1 MFRLFNKSRQTLYKW
16 ILAAFLGIMALG
28 MVGVVTP
35 FFSGNGDSAR
45 LQPNVLAS
53 VDGNNITAT
62 DLRRELQNQFRNS
75 PLANDPQMAARMAPR
90 VFDDMVLRLALIAQ
104 AQKLGLEVSNQE
116 LALTMQQ
123 FYQRAGFPSLDV
135 YENQIQQET
144 GMSVAQFEAQYRD
157 QLLRTKVQDVV
168 TDDVRV
174 TPEAVRQ
181 EFEKRFAKAKIDY
194 VTFDSSQYLKD
205 VQVTP
210 DALLAFF
217 GKDPSRYKVPEQ
229 RQVRYVLIT
238 PDRVRAEVSVS
249 DSDVKAYYVQHL
261 SDYRVPERVKLARI
275 LFKTAG
281 KSPAEV
287 TGIEKQAEDALK
299 QIRAGGNF
307 AELARKYSQDT
318 TAQNGGEVGWIVR
331 GQTEKAF
338 EDTAFSLKP
347 GQVSDLVKTVYGIDI
362 IKVEDHQ
369 PAHLQ
374 TLDEVKG
381 TLRAEL
387 EKQKMEAARDN
398 LANRIQQALK
408 ANPQQFD
415 SVAKSFGLEAKDTPL
430 FKFNQA
436 VPDLGNNESF
446 ENLAFDLRQNEVG
459 IPITVPQ
466 GTAIIQTVQIVP
478 EHTPNLDEVR
488 AQVEQDYRAEEAKK
502 LALAKAGQFAAQAK
516 TGDFDKVAK
525 SMGVKVAESKD
536 FTRTD
541 SVTDAIPGLSL
552 GAAFTLNPGQSSDVI
567 SIGNTNLVLKVISHT
582 PPDEAT
588 FVAQK
593 DQIANDLL
601 QEKRD
606 LAFEIYRQN
615 LKAEM
620 ERSGK
625 LKINTS
631 AMKDFLASYERP

>member
-35 FFSGNGDSAR
+35 FFSGNSNTTQ
-45 LQPNVLAS
+45 LQANVLAS
-53 VDGNNITAT
+53 VDGNDITAS

-75 PLANDPQMAARMAPR
+75 PVANDPQMSARLAPR
-90 VFDDMVLRLALIAQ
+90 VFDDMVLRLALTAQ
-104 AQKLGLEVSNQE
+104 AHKLGLEVSNQE
-116 LALTMQQ
+116 LAETIQQ
-123 FYQRAGFPSLDV
+123 LFQRAGFANMQA
-135 YENQIQQET
+135 YENQIQMET

-168 TDDVRV
+168 TDDVRL
-174 TPEAVRQ
+174 TPGEVRQ
-181 EFEKRFAKAKIDY
+181 EFEKRFAKAKIQY
-194 VTFDSSQYLKD
+194 VTFDSSQFLKD

-210 DALLAFF
+210 EALQAFF
-217 GKDPSRYKVPEQ
+217 SQDPARYKMPEQ

-238 PDRVRAEVSVS
+238 PDRLRAQVNVS
-249 DSDVKAYYVQHL
+249 DAEVKAYYVQHL

-281 KSPAEV
+281 KGPAEV
-287 TGIEKQAEDALK
+287 AGIEKQAEDVLK
-299 QIRAGGNF
+299 QIHSGGDF
-307 AELARKYSQDT
+307 ADLARKNSQDA

-338 EDTAFSLKP
+338 EDAAFSLKP
-347 GQVSDLVKTVYGIDI
+347 GQVSGLIKTDYGIDI

-374 TLDEVKG
+374 TLDEVKAS
-381 TLRAEL
+381 LRAEL
-387 EKQKMEAARDN
+387 EKQKMDAARDTF
-398 LANRIQQALK
+398 ANQVQQALK
-408 ANPQQFD
+408 ANPQHFD
-415 SVAKSFGLEAKDTPL
+415 SVAQGLGLETKETPL

-446 ENLAFDLRQNEVG
+446 ENLAFDLRQDEVG

-466 GTAIIQTVQIVP
+466 GTAIIQVTQIVP
-478 EHTPNLDEVR
+478 EHTPKLDEVR
-488 AQVEQDYRAEEAKK
+488 AQVEQDFRADDAKK
-502 LALAKAGQFAAQAK
+502 LALAKANTFAAQAK
-516 TGDFDKVAK
+516 SGDFDKLAK
-525 SMGVKVAESKD
+525 SMGLKVEESKD

-541 SVTDAIPGLSL
+541 TVTEAIPGVSL

-567 SIGNTNLVLKVISHT
+567 SIGSTNVVLKVLTHT

-588 FVAQK
+588 FAAQK

-615 LKAEM
+615 LKTEM

-625 LKINTS
+625 LKLNDT
-631 AMKDFLASYERP
+631 AMKDFLASFERQ

>member
-35 FFSGNGDSAR
+35 FFSGNGDSTQ
-45 LQPNVLAS
+45 LQANVLAS
-53 VDGNNITAT
+53 LDGNDITTT

-75 PLANDPQMAARMAPR
+75 PLGNDPQMTARLAPR
-90 VFDDMVLRLALIAQ
+90 VFDDMVLRLALSDQ

-116 LALTMQQ
+116 LEQTLQQ
-123 FYQRAGFPSLDV
+123 FFEKAGFPSQEA
-135 YENQIQQET
+135 YESQIQQET

-174 TPEAVRQ
+174 TPEEVRQ

-194 VTFDSSQYLKD
+194 VSFDSSQYLKD
-205 VQVTP
+205 VQVKP

-217 GKDPSRYKVPEQ
+217 GRDPSHYKVPEQ

-238 PDRVRAEVSVS
+238 PDRVRAEVNVS
-249 DSDVKAYYVQHL
+249 DQDLRAYYVQHL

-275 LFKTAG
+275 LFKTAA

-287 TGIEKQAEDALK
+287 SSIDKQAEDVLK
-299 QIRAGGNF
+299 QIRAGGDF
-307 AELARKYSQDT
+307 AELARKNSQDT

-347 GQVSDLVKTVYGIDI
+347 GQVSNLVKTLYGIDI
-362 IKVEDHQ
+362 IKLEDHQ

-374 TLDEVKG
+374 TFDEVKG

-387 EKQKMEAARDN
+387 EKQKVEAARDA
-398 LANRIQQALK
+398 LASRMQQALK
-408 ANPQQFD
+408 TNPHQFD
-415 SVAKSFGLEAKDTPL
+415 PVAKSFGLDAKETPL

-446 ENLAFDLRQNEVG
+446 ENLAFDLRQDEVG
-459 IPITVPQ
+459 IPISVPQ

-478 EHTPNLDEVR
+478 EHTPKLDEVH
-488 AQVEQDYRAEEAKK
+488 ALVEQDYRADESKK
-502 LALAKAGQFAAQAK
+502 LAVAKAGEFAAQAK
-516 TGDFDKVAK
+516 SGDFNRVAK
-525 SMGVKVAESKD
+525 SMGLKVEESKD

-541 SVTDAIPGLSL
+541 SVSDAISGVSL
-552 GAAFTLNPGQSSDVI
+552 GAAFTLNPGQTSDVI
-567 SIGNTNLVLKVISHT
+567 SIGNTNVVLKVISHT
-582 PPDEAT
+582 PADEAT

-593 DQIANDLL
+593 DQIANELL

-615 LKAEM
+615 LKTEM

-625 LKINTS
+625 LKFNAS
-631 AMKDFLASYERP
+631 SMKEFLASYERR

>member
-35 FFSGNGDSAR
+35 FFSGNGDSTQ

-53 VDGNNITAT
+53 LDGNNITTA
-62 DLRRELQNQFRNS
+62 DLRREVQSQFKNS
-75 PLANDPQMAARMAPR
+75 PLGNDPQMAARFAPR
-90 VFDDMVLRLALIAQ
+90 IFDDMVLRLALSTQ
-104 AQKLGLEVSNQE
+104 AETLGLEVSNQE
-116 LALTMQQ
+116 LEQTLQQ
-123 FYQRAGFPSLDV
+123 FFEKAGFPSLES
-135 YENQIQQET
+135 YESQIQQET
-144 GMSVAQFEAQYRD
+144 GMTVAQFEAQYRD

-174 TPEAVRQ
+174 TPEEVRR

-217 GKDPSRYKVPEQ
+217 GKDPSHYKVPEQ

-238 PDRVRAEVSVS
+238 PDRVRAEVNVS
-249 DSDVKAYYVQHL
+249 DRDLRAYYVQHL

-281 KSPAEV
+281 KSSAEV
-287 TGIEKQAEDALK
+287 AGIEKQAGDILK
-299 QIRAGGNF
+299 QIRAGGDF
-307 AELARKYSQDT
+307 ADLARKNSQDT
-318 TAQNGGEVGWIVR
+318 SAQNGGEVGWIVR

-369 PAHLQ
+369 AAHLQ
-374 TLDEVKG
+374 TFDEVKG

-387 EKQKMEAARDN
+387 EKQQVEAARDS
-398 LANRIQQALK
+398 LANRVQQALR
-408 ANPQQFD
+408 AHPQQFEAQ
-415 SVAKSFGLEAKDTPL
+415 AKSFGLEAKETPL

-446 ENLAFDLRQNEVG
+446 ENLAFDLRQDEVG
-459 IPITVPQ
+459 TPITVPQ

-478 EHTPNLDEVR
+478 EHTPKLDEVR
-488 AQVEQDYRAEEAKK
+488 ALVEQDYRAEESKK
-502 LALAKAGQFAAQAK
+502 LAVAKANQFAAQAK
-516 TGDFDKVAK
+516 SGDFNKVAK
-525 SMGVKVAESKD
+525 SMGVKVEESKD

-541 SVTDAIPGLSL
+541 SVSDAIPGVSLS
-552 GAAFTLNPGQSSDVI
+552 AAFTLAPGQTSDAI
-567 SIGNTNLVLKVISHT
+567 PIGNTNVVLKVISHT
-582 PPDEAT
+582 PADEAT

-615 LKAEM
+615 LKTEM

-625 LKINTS
+625 LKLNAV
-631 AMKDFLASYERP
+631 AMKDFLASYERQ